1 MAVSDLLMVL
11 GLTAGITLII
21 VVVTRVHS
29 GAKSTDHPHAG
40 GFGPGSGADG
50 NHQHGGRRN
59 AAGSAQDGSSDVFV
73 GDGGSDGGNDGGSDG
88 GGGGDG
94 GGGD

>member
-50 NHQHGGRRN
+50 NHQNGGRRN
-59 AAGSAQDGSSDVFV
+59 AAASAQDGSSDVFV
-73 GDGGSDGGNDGGSDG
+73 GDGGNDGSGDDG
-88 GGGGDG
+88 GGGG
-94 GGGD
+94 GD